1 MPEMIAN
8 RDLKYPQ
15 PGFKTGERF
24 TTDVGSARLLG
35 KLRWA
40 HLVDAEEDE
49 KPKRKYRRRDMTS
62 E

>member
-24 TTDVGSARLLG
+24 TADVGSARLLA
-35 KLRWA
+35 KLHWA
-40 HLVDAEEDE
+40 SLVDEEEE